1 LKKPSRPD
9 TIFFLPPGKIP
20 ERNIPLK
27 DPTLLRLQAK
37 LDEFYTYPCLYV
49 FKFIAPM
56 ARVDELAELFEGR
69 PYSTRYSKNAK
80 YVSFTAEWEVASSE
94 EVISYY
100 RRAGKIPGV
109 ISL

>member
-1 LKKPSRPD
+1 LDD
-9 TIFFLPPGKIP
+9 T
-20 ERNIPLK
+20 
-27 DPTLLRLQAK
+27 TLLSLQAK
-37 LDEFYTYPCLYV
+37 LDEFYTFPCRYV

-56 ARVDELAELFEGR
+56 ARVDELAGLLQGKPFT
-69 PYSTRYSKNAK
+69 TRYSKNAR

-100 RRAGKIPGV
+100 RRAGNIKGV

>member
-1 LKKPSRPD
+1 MEDSA
-9 TIFFLPPGKIP
+9 
-20 ERNIPLK
+20 
-27 DPTLLRLQAK
+27 LLNLQAK
-37 LDEFYTYPCLYV
+37 LEEFYTFPCCYV

-56 ARVDELAELFEGR
+56 ARVDELAGLLEGK
-69 PYSTRYSKNAK
+69 PFTTRYSKNAR

-100 RRAGKIPGV
+100 RRAGNIKGV

>member
-1 LKKPSRPD
+1 LDD
-9 TIFFLPPGKIP
+9 T
-20 ERNIPLK
+20 
-27 DPTLLRLQAK
+27 TLLSLQAK
-37 LDEFYTYPCLYV
+37 LDEFYTFPCCYV

-56 ARVDELAELFEGR
+56 ARVDELAGLFQGK
-69 PYSTRYSKNAK
+69 PFTTRYSKNAR

-100 RRAGKIPGV
+100 QRAGKMKGV